1 MIKDDLAIVQS
12 VDFFPPIVNSPDLY
26 GKIAAANSLSDLYAV
41 GAKPITALNVLGFP
55 RYDIELDVI
64 NEILR
69 GSHEK
74 VKEAG
79 ALILGGHTVDDL
91 ELKYGLSVTGIAKRD
106 ELISHNRAQPGDIII
121 LTKPLGTGI
130 LTSAL
135 KIELI
140 GEEDMQD
147 ALQSMQ
153 ELNYFAGEA
162 QKKFKAT
169 SGTDVTG
176 FGLVGHAVNIA
187 KSSGVVVEIFS
198 KSLPIFEGVLN
209 LADDS
214 VLPAGIFA
222 NIDFYKE
229 NVVETGKIN
238 ESYKYVIYDPQ
249 TSGGLLST
257 YSPEVIDDVLRF
269 LKDNGVNA
277 YLIGSIKKEAA
288 FSSGT
293 IVFQE
298 GTFR

>member
-1 MIKDDLAIVQS
+1 M
-12 VDFFPPIVNSPDLY
+12 VNSPDLY

-41 GAKPITALNVLGFP
+41 GAKPITALNILGFP
-55 RYDIELDVI
+55 RYDIELNVI

-79 ALILGGHTVDDL
+79 ALILGGHSMDDI
-91 ELKYGLSVTGIAKRD
+91 ELKYGLSVTGIAKKE
-106 ELISHNRAQPGDIII
+106 ELITHNNAQPGDIII

-140 GEEDMQD
+140 DEIDMQD
-147 ALQSMQ
+147 ALNSMQ

-162 QKKFKAT
+162 QKRFKAS

-176 FGLVGHAVNIA
+176 FGLIGHAINIA
-187 KSSGVVVEIFS
+187 KSSNVIFEIFS
-198 KSLPIFEGVLN
+198 NSLPIFERVLE
-209 LADDS
+209 LADEG

-229 NVVETGKIN
+229 NVVEIGKIQ
-238 ESYKYVIYDPQ
+238 ESYRYVIYDPQ

-257 YSPEVIDDVLRF
+257 YKPDVVDDALRF
-269 LKDNGVNA
+269 LINNGVNA
-277 YLIGSIKKEAA
+277 RIIGVVKNNTV
-288 FSSGT
+288 FNPGT
-293 IVFQE
+293 IVIKE
-298 GTFR
+298 GSI